1 MKIDEDYD
9 REVAGEVEPAADEEH
24 GERRRRPVLTLLIVF
39 VAAVGVAAVVVSG
52 IIPRL
57 RDRKAVAAQ
66 TLTLA
71 VPAVSVVHPQAS
83 APAQEIVLP
92 ASVEA
97 FIDAPIYARTNGY
110 LKRWNFDIGAHVK
123 SGQLLAEI
131 DTPEMDAQLK
141 QARADLATAQA
152 NLHLAAI
159 TAARYQELLKT
170 DSVSKQDTDNATSEL
185 AARQTAEQSAESSV
199 KRLEDLQSFEKIYA
213 PFDGV
218 ITARNTDIGQLIDS
232 GSSGGGARELFHIQN
247 LSKLRV
253 FVDVPQVYSRAA
265 RPGLS
270 VDLTVP
276 ELPGRRF
283 AGNLVRTAEAI
294 DPASRTLRVE
304 IDVDNPANQ
313 LLPGGYAEAHFK
325 LPGAGS
331 TFILPSNTLIF
342 RAQGLQIATVN
353 DGHHAVLKNI
363 QLGRDFGNQVE
374 VVSGLNQDDL
384 VVVDPP
390 DSLIS
395 GETVRPIEPVKG
407 GGE

>member
-9 REVAGEVEPAADEEH
+9 REVAGDVEPAADEVP
-24 GERRRRPVLTLLIVF
+24 GAPRRRPVRALLIVLLG
-39 VAAVGVAAVVVSG
+39 ALGVAAVVISG
-52 IIPRL
+52 IVPRL
-57 RDRKAVAAQ
+57 RDKKAVAAE

-71 VPAVSVVHPQAS
+71 VPSVSVVHPTAS
-83 APAQEIVLP
+83 APSQEVVLP
-92 ASVEA
+92 ASVQA

-110 LKRWNFDIGAHVK
+110 LKKWYADIGTHVK
-123 SGQLLAEI
+123 AGQLLAEI
-131 DTPEMDAQLK
+131 DTPEIDAQLK

-152 NLHLAAI
+152 NLHLAEI
-159 TAARYQELLKT
+159 TATRYQELLKT

-185 AARQTAEQSAESSV
+185 AARQTAAQSAESNV

-213 PFDGV
+213 PFNGV

-232 GSSGGGARELFHIQN
+232 GSSGGGGRELFHIQD
-247 LSKLRV
+247 LSKLRI

-270 VDLTVP
+270 VDLTLP

-283 AGNLVRTAEAI
+283 RGGLVRTAEAI
-294 DPASRTLRVE
+294 DPVSRTLRVE
-304 IDVDNPANQ
+304 IDVDNSTSE

-325 LPGAGS
+325 LPIASS
-331 TFILPSNTLIF
+331 TFTLPSNTLIF

-353 DGHHAVLKNI
+353 DGHHAVLKSI

-374 VVSGLNQDDL
+374 VVSGLNRDDL

-390 DSLIS
+390 DSLVS
-395 GETVRPIEPVKG
+395 GETVRPIEPVKA

>member
-83 APAQEIVLP
+83 ALAQEIVLP

>member
-1 MKIDEDYD
+1 MKIEEDYD
-9 REVAGEVEPAADEEH
+9 REVAGDVEPAADEGH
-24 GERRRRPVLTLLIVF
+24 GKPRGRLARALLIVLLG
-39 VAAVGVAAVVVSG
+39 ALGVAAVVVSG

-57 RDRKAVAAQ
+57 RDRKTVAAE
-66 TLTLA
+66 TLALA
-71 VPAVSVVHPQAS
+71 VPSVSVVHPTVS
-83 APAQEIVLP
+83 APSQEIVLP
-92 ASVEA
+92 ASVQA

-110 LKRWNFDIGAHVK
+110 LKKWYFDIGAHVK

-131 DTPEMDAQLK
+131 DTPEVDAQLK

-170 DSVSKQDTDNATSEL
+170 DSVSRQDTDNATSDL
-185 AARQTAEQSAESSV
+185 AAKQTAEQSAASNV

-232 GSSGGGARELFHIQN
+232 GSSGGAARELFHIQDV
-247 LSKLRV
+247 SKLRV

-270 VDLTVP
+270 VDLTLP
-276 ELPGRRF
+276 EYPERRF
-283 AGNLVRTAEAI
+283 QGSLVRTADAI

-304 IDVDNPANQ
+304 IDVDNSKNQ

-325 LPGAGS
+325 LPVAGS
-331 TFILPSNTLIF
+331 SFILPSNTLIF

-353 DGHHAVLKNI
+353 DGHHALLKSI
-363 QLGRDFGNQVE
+363 QLGRDFGNRVE

-384 VVVDPP
+384 VIVDPP
-390 DSLIS
+390 DSLVS

-407 GGE
+407 GDE

>member
-1 MKIDEDYD
+1 MAATERVMAI
-9 REVAGEVEPAADEEH
+9 VGAGH
-24 GERRRRPVLTLLIVF
+24 
-39 VAAVGVAAVVVSG
+39 VGG
-52 IIPRL
+52 R
-57 RDRKAVAAQ
+57 AAQ
-66 TLTLA
+66 TLREAGWRGRIALIGAEPHLPYERPPLSKGFLTGER
-71 VPAVSVVHPQAS
+71 S
-83 APAQEIVLP
+83 PAQCGL
-92 ASVEA
+92 
-97 FIDAPIYARTNGY
+97 R
-110 LKRWNFDIGAHVK
+110 
-123 SGQLLAEI
+123 
-131 DTPEMDAQLK
+131 TPEAWRDDDVEHIVAM
-141 QARADLATAQA
+141 
-152 NLHLAAI
+152 
-159 TAARYQELLKT
+159 
-170 DSVSKQDTDNATSEL
+170 V
-185 AARQTAEQSAESSV
+185 QT
-199 KRLEDLQSFEKIYA
+199 
-213 PFDGV
+213 
-218 ITARNTDIGQLIDS
+218 
-232 GSSGGGARELFHIQN
+232 
-247 LSKLRV
+247 
-253 FVDVPQVYSRAA
+253 
-265 RPGLS
+265 
-270 VDLTVP
+270 
-276 ELPGRRF
+276 
-283 AGNLVRTAEAI
+283 I